1 MGCYLERRTEV
12 PAWNQRKLSTEGSS
26 KQTTNTELLEGQMK
40 RRRRGL
46 KEEKRS
52 KELNEEGLHEGK
64 AFQMLQRG
72 HLG

>member
-1 MGCYLERRTEV
+1 
-12 PAWNQRKLSTEGSS
+12 
-26 KQTTNTELLEGQMK
+26 MK